1 MRPPTR
7 KKRKGIGQIKLKTNY
22 QTNDQIVYLLNIFTR
37 IACQVFVVVP
47 FSLLYGFLS
56 AMLCLLTLLTSII
69 CCVCMCRNLCPLPI
83 VITVMFFVFAQV
95 HFSLSPVLQRRTFL
109 LLDVWPHIMLLSVGR
124 LCYNMLYRG
133 KVIHNMYTFL
143 HKQNFIFHFT
153 ESIYREKKKQPNAF
167 YWPICLMPCFMFIP
181 FDIFRFSFSIFFHCC
196 KLFFLLGIYTRFTF
210 ADRSI

>member
-1 MRPPTR
+1 M
-7 KKRKGIGQIKLKTNY
+7 
-22 QTNDQIVYLLNIFTR
+22 LNIFTR

-83 VITVMFFVFAQV
+83 VITAMFFVFAQV

-124 LCYNMLYRG
+124 LCYNMLYIEA
-133 KVIHNMYTFL
+133 KLYTTCTHFYTSRISF
-143 HKQNFIFHFT
+143 FISQKAFIEREKSSRMHFT
-153 ESIYREKKKQPNAF
+153 DQYV
-167 YWPICLMPCFMFIP
+167 
-181 FDIFRFSFSIFFHCC
+181 
-196 KLFFLLGIYTRFTF
+196 
-210 ADRSI
+210 